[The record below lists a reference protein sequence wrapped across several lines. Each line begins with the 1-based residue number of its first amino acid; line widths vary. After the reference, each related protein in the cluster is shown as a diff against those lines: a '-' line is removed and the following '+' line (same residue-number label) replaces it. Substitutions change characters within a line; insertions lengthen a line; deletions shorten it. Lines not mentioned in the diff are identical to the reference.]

1 MTHLGSISGD
11 VVAGPKWSARPTPG
25 GRLGVYAAIG
35 AYTGTIPLP
44 WVPGAILRR
53 VRGALLHD
61 LSAGHG
67 LSLTREARDTLSDA
81 RGPRPTPRLA
91 MRALRIVGNQ
101 VARRTLAALGP
112 IGFVRPVR
120 EGTQTYILGHLF
132 DRYLRLHRAQG
143 GHVIDADEA
152 SRIRAA
158 IDGALVHAI
167 AGTADDRGER
177 TNADGEID
185 PTAAFVDRVLQQ
197 VARIPERMTRRLDAA
212 FDDLIENVIR

>member
-1 MTHLGSISGD
+1 M
-11 VVAGPKWSARPTPG
+11 
-25 GRLGVYAAIG
+25 YAALG

-61 LSAGHG
+61 LTASQG

-81 RGPRPTPRLA
+81 RGPRQTPRLA

-101 VARRTLAALGP
+101 LARRTLAALGP
-112 IGFVRPVR
+112 MGFVRPVR
-120 EGTQTYILGHLF
+120 EATQTYILGHLF
-132 DRYLRLHRAQG
+132 ERYLRLHRTRE

-152 SRIRAA
+152 SHIRAA
-158 IDGALVHAI
+158 VDGALVHAI
-167 AGTADDRGER
+167 AGTSDESGER
-177 TNADGEID
+177 TNAASDID
-185 PTAAFVDRVLQQ
+185 PAAAFVDRVLQQ

-212 FDDLIENVIR
+212 FDDLIENAIR